1 MGDVGMMRGQAS
13 TLFLPTRERHRGPDS
28 GAVDPSRQSLLRTA
42 PCPPTPRWRVQ
53 DWPRMAER
61 LLKLSL
67 PNLYLWLLMFYTLF
81 DLWLNI
87 VAELTG
93 FGDREFYKVQRPEMG
108 KRECGWVS

>member
-1 MGDVGMMRGQAS
+1 MV
-13 TLFLPTRERHRGPDS
+13 
-28 GAVDPSRQSLLRTA
+28 
-42 PCPPTPRWRVQ
+42 
-53 DWPRMAER
+53 ER

-93 FGDREFYKVQRPEMG
+93 FGDREFYKVR
-108 KRECGWVS
+108 

>member
-1 MGDVGMMRGQAS
+1 MV
-13 TLFLPTRERHRGPDS
+13 
-28 GAVDPSRQSLLRTA
+28 
-42 PCPPTPRWRVQ
+42 
-53 DWPRMAER
+53 ER

-93 FGDREFYKVQRPEMG
+93 FGDREFYKAR
-108 KRECGWVS
+108 RGWVGVLWEWKVGEAMSCCIAG